1 VIFEV
6 PTGVVADTRGRRA
19 SFLLGAATLLVSTL
33 LYLYMWQTGAAFWG
47 WAVASVFIGLG
58 FTFFSGAVEAWL
70 VDALTFAGFTGDLES
85 VFARGQ
91 VVAGVAM
98 LVGSVAGGFIAQA
111 TNLGV
116 PYVVR
121 AGLLVL
127 TLLAAFL
134 LMRDTGFTPS
144 RSGGPVEEVRRL
156 LSASIDNGWR
166 KPPIRWMMLAIPF
179 TAGVGIY
186 VFYAMQP
193 YLLELYGDD
202 SAYGI
207 AGLAAAVVAGSQIV
221 GGLIVPR
228 VRRLFRRRTDAIIL
242 SVVAGVAI
250 LTLIGLT
257 SSFWMAIALLVAWSI
272 ISAAASP
279 MRQAYMNGLIPSQ
292 QRATVLSFDALMGS
306 AGGVVIQPGLGRV
319 ADVSGY
325 GPSYVVGAAITA
337 LALPFLVLARREH
350 AVSDPIDSVVA
361 GPADGPVADSPS
373 PDTAYRDGSTAPDD
387 PPPD

>member
-1 VIFEV
+1 
-6 PTGVVADTRGRRA
+6 
-19 SFLLGAATLLVSTL
+19 
-33 LYLYMWQTGAAFWG
+33 
-47 WAVASVFIGLG
+47 
-58 FTFFSGAVEAWL
+58 
-70 VDALTFAGFTGDLES
+70 
-85 VFARGQ
+85 
-91 VVAGVAM
+91 
-98 LVGSVAGGFIAQA
+98 
-111 TNLGV
+111 
-116 PYVVR
+116 
-121 AGLLVL
+121 
-127 TLLAAFL
+127 
-134 LMRDTGFTPS
+134 
-144 RSGGPVEEVRRL
+144 
-156 LSASIDNGWR
+156 
-166 KPPIRWMMLAIPF
+166 MLAIPF

-257 SSFWMAIALLVAWSI
+257 SSFWVAIALLVAWSI

-361 GPADGPVADSPS
+361 GPADGPVAESPS
-373 PDTAYRDGSTAPDD
+373 PDSAYRDGGTAPGDS
-387 PPPD
+387 PPD